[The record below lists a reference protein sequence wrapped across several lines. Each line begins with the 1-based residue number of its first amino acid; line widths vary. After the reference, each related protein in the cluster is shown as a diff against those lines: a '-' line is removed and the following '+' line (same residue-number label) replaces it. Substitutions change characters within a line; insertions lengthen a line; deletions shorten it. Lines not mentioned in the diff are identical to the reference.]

1 MLECTSCLS
10 VCSLIYFQT
19 FPSLLCFIKDSLLCF
34 IKDYIMQSL
43 SSLPPGYVWL
53 IGGTIEDEGRWKEEA
68 RVFPPC
74 SLSAPRGIFGN
85 NCNSSFHDPCHRPP
99 PISILSPH
107 PSRRFFSEHHLLSA
121 SLYVLGMVV
130 TSSCCSSLGWLPT
143 LVSSSLPSPVLNTL
157 FKIPRMISAPCL
169 DPN

>member
-99 PISILSPH
+99 PHQHPVPPSIQKVFLRAPPPLCISLCPRDGSDFLVLFIAGLAPH
-107 PSRRFFSEHHLLSA
+107 SCLLIPSITCIK
-121 SLYVLGMVV
+121 Y
-130 TSSCCSSLGWLPT
+130 
-143 LVSSSLPSPVLNTL
+143 PV
-157 FKIPRMISAPCL
+157 
-169 DPN
+169 